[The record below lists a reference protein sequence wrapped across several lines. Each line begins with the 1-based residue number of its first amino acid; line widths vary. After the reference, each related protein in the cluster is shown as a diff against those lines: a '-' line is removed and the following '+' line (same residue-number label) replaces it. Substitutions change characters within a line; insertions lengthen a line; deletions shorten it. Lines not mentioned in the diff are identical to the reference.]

1 MTDSTSFSCR
11 EIVELVTE
19 YLEGGLPTGQR
30 LAFERHVA
38 ICPPCR
44 GFLTQMRET
53 LRLSGGLPEETLS
66 REAREGLLAA
76 FRDWKVR

>member
-1 MTDSTSFSCR
+1 MSDPMVTCR
-11 EIVELVTE
+11 EIVQLVTD
-19 YLEGGLPTGQR
+19 YLEGSMASESR
-30 LAFERHVA
+30 LSFERHVA